1 MYYWLCSFHTLER
14 QHEKTTPIN
23 AFINLMDN
31 YILPRKQ
38 AITVF
43 FAFAFGYFLS
53 CLLRA
58 ITATLSPVLTLEFE
72 LMAADLGLL
81 AGGYFLGF
89 ASMQIPLGYLLDKFG
104 PKKIVSSF
112 LLIAFIGTVSFAL
125 AQSFSGLLVSRI
137 LIGVGAGA
145 CLMAPLTGYRIWFA
159 ENQQQR
165 VNSWM
170 LMIASLGFL
179 SSTLPVQLLLPTLG
193 WRWIFGGTA
202 ALILISIILIL
213 AIIPKW
219 NHQKD
224 ESLENQLK
232 SGSLADVW
240 KNKFFIS
247 VIPMG
252 LFNYGGLMA
261 IQTLWA
267 GPWMIRVAGYTPLE
281 SATGLFW
288 INITMLVSFFLWGYF
303 LPRITNL
310 GFSALKILTVG
321 LPISF
326 LVMLFIII
334 LGSKAGAF
342 YITLFILSSIFL
354 SVIQPAVGLSFQS
367 HLAGKALTS
376 FNLLIFLGAF
386 IMQWFI
392 GLVIDLVKSFGYTEI
407 IGFKTAFSV
416 FLLLSLT
423 SYIFFLI
430 INKNHIFFKI
440 KNM

>member
-1 MYYWLCSFHTLER
+1 ME
-14 QHEKTTPIN
+14 
-23 AFINLMDN
+23 N
-31 YILPRKQ
+31 YILPKRQ

-43 FAFAFGYFLS
+43 FVFAFGYFLS

-125 AQSFSGLLVSRI
+125 AQNFSGLLVSRI
-137 LIGVGAGA
+137 LIGVGVSA

-165 VNSWM
+165 ANSWM

-179 SSTLPVQLLLPTLG
+179 SSTLPIQLLLPSLG
-193 WRWIFGGTA
+193 WRWIFGGIA
-202 ALILISIILIL
+202 ALILISIFLML
-213 AIIPKW
+213 AFIPKW
-219 NHQKD
+219 DHQKN
-224 ESLENQLK
+224 ESLDNQTSK
-232 SGSLADVW
+232 GSLTDVW

-267 GPWMIRVAGYTPLE
+267 GPWMVRVAGYTPIE

-288 INITMLVSFFLWGYF
+288 INITMLISFFLWGYF
-303 LPRITNL
+303 LPKITNL
-310 GFSALKILTVG
+310 GFSALKILKLG
-321 LPISF
+321 LPVSF
-326 LVMLFIII
+326 LIMLMIII

-354 SVIQPAVGLSFQS
+354 SVTQPAVGLSFAS

-376 FNLLIFLGAF
+376 FNLLIFLGTF
-386 IMQWFI
+386 IMQWVM
-392 GLVIDLVKSFGYTEI
+392 GLVIDLVKTFGYTEI
-407 IGFKTAFSV
+407 IGFKAAFSF
-416 FLLLSLT
+416 FLFLSLI

-430 INKNHIFFKI
+430 INKKS
-440 KNM
+440 

>member
-1 MYYWLCSFHTLER
+1 
-14 QHEKTTPIN
+14 
-23 AFINLMDN
+23 MDK
-31 YILPRKQ
+31 YILPKKK
-38 AITVF
+38 AIGVF
-43 FAFAFGYFLS
+43 FVFAFGYFLS

-58 ITATLSPVLTLEFE
+58 ITATLSPILTSEFN
-72 LMAADLGLL
+72 LLAADLGLL

-89 ASMQIPLGYLLDKFG
+89 ACMQIPLGYLLDKYG

-112 LLIAFIGTVSFAL
+112 LLIALIGNSSFAL
-125 AQSFSGLLVSRI
+125 AQSFSGLLISRI
-137 LIGVGAGA
+137 LIGVGVSA

-165 VNSWM
+165 ANSWM

-179 SSTLPVQLLLPTLG
+179 SSTLPVQLLLPSFG
-193 WRWIFGGTA
+193 WRWIFGGIA
-202 ALILISIILIL
+202 ALILVSIILML
-213 AIIPKW
+213 AFIPKW
-219 NHQKD
+219 DHQKD
-224 ESLENQLK
+224 ESLKDQIK
-232 SGSLADVW
+232 QGSLADVW

-288 INITMLVSFFLWGYF
+288 INITMLISFFLWGYF
-303 LPRITNL
+303 LPKITNL
-310 GFSALKILTVG
+310 GFSALKILKLG

-326 LVMLFIII
+326 FVMLIII
-334 LGSKAGAF
+334 LIGPKAGAF

-354 SVIQPAVGLSFQS
+354 SVTQPAVGLSFPS
-367 HLAGKALTS
+367 YLAGKALTS
-376 FNLLIFLGAF
+376 FNLLIFLGTF
-386 IMQWFI
+386 IMQWLM
-392 GLVIDLVKSFGYTEI
+392 GLVIDLIKNFGYSEI
-407 IGFKTAFSV
+407 LGFKSAFSV
-416 FLLLSLT
+416 FLILSLI

-430 INKNHIFFKI
+430 INKK
-440 KNM
+440 K

>member
-1 MYYWLCSFHTLER
+1 
-14 QHEKTTPIN
+14 
-23 AFINLMDN
+23 MDK
-31 YILPRKQ
+31 YILPKKK
-38 AITVF
+38 AIGVF
-43 FAFAFGYFLS
+43 FVFAFGYFLS

-58 ITATLSPVLTLEFE
+58 ITATLSPILTSEFN
-72 LMAADLGLL
+72 LLAADLGLL

-89 ASMQIPLGYLLDKFG
+89 ACMQIPLGYLLDKYG

-112 LLIAFIGTVSFAL
+112 LLIALIGTSSFAL
-125 AQSFSGLLVSRI
+125 AQSFSGLLISRI
-137 LIGVGAGA
+137 LIGVGVSA

-165 VNSWM
+165 ANSWM

-179 SSTLPVQLLLPTLG
+179 SSTLPVQLLLPSFG
-193 WRWIFGGTA
+193 WRWIFGGIA
-202 ALILISIILIL
+202 ALILVSIILML
-213 AIIPKW
+213 AFIPKW
-219 NHQKD
+219 DHQKD
-224 ESLENQLK
+224 ESLKDQIK
-232 SGSLADVW
+232 QGSLADVW

-288 INITMLVSFFLWGYF
+288 INITMLISFFLWGYF
-303 LPRITNL
+303 LPKITNL
-310 GFSALKILTVG
+310 GFSALIILKLG

-326 LVMLFIII
+326 FVMLIII
-334 LGSKAGAF
+334 LIGPKAGAF

-354 SVIQPAVGLSFQS
+354 SVTQPAVGLSFPS
-367 HLAGKALTS
+367 YLAGKALTS
-376 FNLLIFLGAF
+376 FNLLIFLGTF
-386 IMQWFI
+386 IMQWLM
-392 GLVIDLVKSFGYTEI
+392 GLVIDLIKNFGYSEI
-407 IGFKTAFSV
+407 LGFKSAFSV
-416 FLLLSLT
+416 FLILSLI

-430 INKNHIFFKI
+430 INKK
-440 KNM
+440 K